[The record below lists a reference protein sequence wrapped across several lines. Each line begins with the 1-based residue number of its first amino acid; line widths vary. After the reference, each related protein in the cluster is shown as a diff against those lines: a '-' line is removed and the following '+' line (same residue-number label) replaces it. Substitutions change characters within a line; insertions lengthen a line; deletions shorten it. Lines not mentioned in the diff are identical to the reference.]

1 MTSNSAI
8 EPYTARHAD
17 RVNRELRNGPDQSQ
31 FLVVSAPEALRS
43 GTNSKSA
50 AAPAVS
56 EGGGGTLAGQRAR
69 RVRVGRQQLQAIQR
83 SLSDRDRRILHSL
96 TMHPFLTTLHIQ
108 RFHFADH
115 ASTATGRRVCR
126 RVLSRLAA
134 VRAIE
139 HLERRIGG
147 VRAGS
152 ASFVWRLGPI
162 GERLLRDGLARDD
175 EPRLRRKEP
184 SLRHLDHCL
193 AVTEVHIRLLEARR
207 DHARELL
214 HLQTEPTCWRPYTTL
229 GGGRLMLKPDLYA
242 VTATEDFEDSWFI
255 EVDRG
260 TESVPTLLRKC
271 TQYEEYRRSGVEQ
284 RDRGVFPLVL
294 WLLPDDKRQATFA
307 AALAKAASL
316 DRSLFR
322 LAIIDDLIS
331 AVTGGTE
338 PSSPEQDQKQLNERR
353 WYDT

>member
-1 MTSNSAI
+1 MTTDFAS

-17 RVNRELRNGPDQSQ
+17 RVEDEFGHLPDHNQV
-31 FLVVSAPEALRS
+31 LALSAPESLRS
-43 GTNSKSA
+43 VVKSVPA

-56 EGGGGTLAGQRAR
+56 EGGGANRVSQLAR
-69 RVRVGRQQLQAIQR
+69 RMRVGSQQLQAIQH
-83 SLSDRDRRILHSL
+83 SLSDRDWRILYSL
-96 TMHPFLTTLHIQ
+96 TAHPFLTSLHIQ
-108 RFHFADH
+108 RIHFADH

-134 VRAIE
+134 IRAIE

-152 ASFVWRLGPI
+152 ASYVWRLGPI
-162 GERLLRDGLARDD
+162 GERLLQRGPQSADQ
-175 EPRLRRKEP
+175 PRRRRKEP

-193 AVTEVHIRLLEARR
+193 AVAETHIRLLEAGR
-207 DHARELL
+207 DHAPELL
-214 HLQTEPTCWRPYTTL
+214 HLQTEPTCWRRYTTL
-229 GGGRLMLKPDLYA
+229 GGGRAILKPDLYA
-242 VTATEDFEDSWFI
+242 VTATGDFEDSWFI

-284 RDRGVFPLVL
+284 RDHGVFPLVL
-294 WLLPDDKRQATFA
+294 WLLPDDARPETFA
-307 AALAKAASL
+307 AALDKATSL

-322 LAIIDDLIS
+322 LATSNDLIS

-338 PSSPEQDQKQLNERR
+338 PQSLEHHEANKRKEVV
-353 WYDT
+353 